1 MENALIALM
10 GVLIGIL
17 CNEYFRREN
26 RIEKYSEKIFEK
38 RLQIHESLFQ
48 KIKDKSE
55 IINDLINNRT
65 LTPEDRHNVV
75 SKIIFELADFIDTKE
90 FYLDERLVVQV
101 MTLFMGIEDILPDSD
116 DREEKVSI
124 YMKELKVTRK
134 MIIDES
140 GITQAVNSF
149 RQVSKAKLK
158 SSVINYFEN
167 LKKTNKKN
175 I

>member
-1 MENALIALM
+1 MESALIALM

-48 KIKDKSE
+48 KIKDNSE

-65 LTPEDRHNVV
+65 LTSEDRHNIV
-75 SKIIFELADFIDTKE
+75 SKVILELADFIDTRE

-101 MTLFMGIEDILPDSD
+101 MTLFMGTEDILPDSAD
-116 DREEKVSI
+116 SADREDKISI
-124 YMKELKVTRK
+124 YMKGLKLTRK

-140 GITQAVNSF
+140 GVSQAVHSF
-149 RQVSKAKLK
+149 RLVSKAKLK
-158 SSVINYFEN
+158 SSVISYFEN
-167 LKKTNKKN
+167 LKNR
-175 I
+175 